1 MIDAM
6 IDPMIELEAGDAY
19 VAISPTDGGRIAQI
33 EVGELSL
40 LKDDRGGGPMTWGSY
55 PMVPWA
61 GRVRHGRF
69 EFGGAPVQLP
79 VNLAPHAI
87 HGTGFVRDWQVVD
100 AGRDY
105 CELRCD
111 LGWQFGGTAHQ
122 HFGLDE
128 HGLTCMLSVYAV
140 QQAMPAVVGWH
151 PCLRK
156 PLQADLAFARMYV
169 RDADHIALAELSDP
183 KPHPW
188 DDCFTGAVGPLRL
201 HYPGLTL
208 TVTSDC
214 DHWVVYDEPDDV
226 TCVEPQSGP
235 PDAFNIGGAAHLEPG
250 ELLQRHMTFR
260 WGR

>member
-1 MIDAM
+1 MIE
-6 IDPMIELEAGDAY
+6 PRIELEAGDAY
-19 VAISPTDGGRIAQI
+19 VTISPSDGGRIAQI

-40 LKDDRGGGPMTWGSY
+40 LKDDRSGGPMTWGSY

-61 GRVRHGRF
+61 GRVRNGRF
-69 EFGGAPVQLP
+69 GFDNTSHQLP
-79 VNLAPHAI
+79 INLAPHAI
-87 HGTGFVRDWQVVD
+87 HGTGFVSDWQVVD

-111 LGWQFGGTAHQ
+111 LAWHFGGTAHQ
-122 HFGLDE
+122 HLSLDE
-128 HGLTCMLSVYAV
+128 HGLACVLSVYAL
-140 QQAMPAVVGWH
+140 QQPMPAVIGWH

-156 PLQADLAFARMYV
+156 PLQADLSFDRMYV
-169 RDADHIALAELSDP
+169 RDADHIAIDTLVEP

-188 DDCFTGAVGPLRL
+188 DDCFAGPISPLRL

-208 TVTSDC
+208 TLASDC

-235 PDAFNIGGAAHLEPG
+235 PDAFNIGGATRLEPG

>member
-1 MIDAM
+1 MSDR
-6 IDPMIELEAGDAY
+6 MIELEAGDAF
-19 VAISPTDGGRIAQI
+19 VTIAPSDGGRVAQI

-40 LKDDRGGGPMTWGSY
+40 LKDDRSGGPLTWGSY

-69 EFGGAPVQLP
+69 RFDDATVQLP
-79 VNLAPHAI
+79 INLAPHAI
-87 HGTGFVRDWQVVD
+87 HGTGFVSDWQVVD
-100 AGRDY
+100 AGREY

-122 HFGLDE
+122 HFRLDE

-140 QQAMPAVVGWH
+140 QRAMPAVIGWH

-156 PLQADLAFARMYV
+156 PLQADLTFEHMYV
-169 RDADHIALAELSDP
+169 RDADHIALATLTDP
-183 KPHPW
+183 TPHPW
-188 DDCFTGAVGPLRL
+188 DDCFTAPTGPLRL

-208 TVTSDC
+208 TVGSDC

-235 PDAFNIGGAAHLEPG
+235 PDAFNIGGATRLDPG

>member
-1 MIDAM
+1 M

-19 VAISPTDGGRIAQI
+19 VAVSPSDGGRIAQI

-40 LKDDRGGGPMTWGSY
+40 LKDDRTGGPMTWGSY

-69 EFGGAPVQLP
+69 EFDGAAVQVP

-87 HGTGFVRDWQVVD
+87 HGTGFVSDWQVID

-111 LGWQFGGTAHQ
+111 LSWQFGGTAHQ
-122 HFGLDE
+122 HLSLDE

-140 QQAMPAVVGWH
+140 QRAMPAVVGWH

-156 PLQADLAFARMYV
+156 PLQADLRFARMNV
-169 RDADHIALAELSDP
+169 RDVDHIALAELTEP

-188 DDCFTGAVGPLRL
+188 DDCFTDPVGPLRL

-208 TVTSDC
+208 TITSDC

-250 ELLQRHMTFR
+250 ELLQRHMSFR